1 MGHNNGWRAVRVV
14 YIFGDTEVKT
24 CLGHVVDMVNIRAG
38 EEEESMPRKKGTNG
52 GEKKRESEMTKSIL
66 FSLQTAG
73 CSLLRTY
80 IVLKHF
86 Q

>member
-52 GEKKRESEMTKSIL
+52 GEKKENRK
-66 FSLQTAG
+66 
-73 CSLLRTY
+73 
-80 IVLKHF
+80 
-86 Q
+86 